1 MRSHRLN
8 VSVLGLGR
16 MGTALAAR
24 LADHHRVRTWSRR
37 MGGSPNDVVVG
48 ADVVVVSLFDGP
60 ACEKVLTECLPA
72 LSATCAVVNTTT
84 VGTDEATWLEAM
96 VTSTGA
102 TYLHA
107 PVMGSTPAIESG
119 RLTILAGGVPTPSA
133 AAVLEHLGQT
143 LVFPGAAH
151 AAALKLLANGVL
163 GDAVTGLRRT
173 IARGQTLGL
182 PADDVVDLTARTIL
196 GRLVE
201 GKRDELTGRPGTGA
215 AATFAV
221 DALAKD
227 LALLAAE
234 TGSGGKARAD
244 VETLMSTPSLR
255 RDDDIIRIG
264 TAAPDLAWLS
274 DARLDVSP
282 EIVADPE
289 VLRPLHA
296 YALTHATGDPRH
308 LSDAFL
314 PSARVEGRR
323 GDEFVSWDLESY
335 AALFPGHPEDDEP
348 SRARRVEQLDVTG
361 AAATATMV
369 LRHGANVF
377 HDVFV
382 LLRTQ
387 GSGEWRIVSKAF
399 ERAPASDH

>member
-1 MRSHRLN
+1 
-8 VSVLGLGR
+8 

-24 LADHHRVRTWSRR
+24 LGDPHQVRTWTRR
-37 MGGSPNDVVVG
+37 RGGSPRDVVEG

-60 ACEKVLTECLPA
+60 ACEAVLAECVPG
-72 LSATCAVVNTTT
+72 LSSECAVVNTTT
-84 VGTDEATWLEAM
+84 VGVDEATRLEAL
-96 VTSTGA
+96 VASTGA

-119 RLTILAGGVPTPSA
+119 RLTILAGDKPTSSV
-133 AAVLEHLGQT
+133 AAVLDHLGQT
-143 LVFPGAAH
+143 LVFASTSD

-173 IARGQTLGL
+173 IARGRALGL
-182 PADDVVDLTARTIL
+182 QADDVLDVATRTIL

-201 GKRDELTGRPGTGA
+201 RNREELAGRPGAGG

-227 LALLAAE
+227 LALLATE
-234 TGSGGKARAD
+234 TGSYGRARAD
-244 VETLMSTPSLR
+244 VETLLVTPSLSP
-255 RDDDIIRIG
+255 DDDIVRIG
-264 TAAPDLAWLS
+264 AAAPDLAWLC

-308 LSDAFL
+308 LPDAFL
-314 PSARVEGRR
+314 PGARVEGFR
-323 GDEFVSWDLESY
+323 GDAFVSMDLEAF

-361 AAATATMV
+361 AVATATMV
-369 LRHGANVF
+369 LRHGATVF

-382 LLRTQ
+382 LLRSP

-399 ERAPASDH
+399 ERATPPES